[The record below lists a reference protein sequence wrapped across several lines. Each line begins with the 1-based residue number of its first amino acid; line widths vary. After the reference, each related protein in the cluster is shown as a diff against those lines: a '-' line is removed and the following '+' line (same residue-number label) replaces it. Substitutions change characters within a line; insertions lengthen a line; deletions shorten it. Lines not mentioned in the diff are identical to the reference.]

1 MCLLGPALPL
11 PALPPRRCCCT
22 PRGSVTPGCK
32 AQVTPLAAVSSSVNR
47 GALRALAQR
56 GPELSLEHR
65 ESAEPT
71 QKVLLR
77 GSGEARGCPPCAA
90 PPPEP
95 KHKLSFTL
103 RSDVPSPVLPPQPPP
118 RWNFKHSNPSGH
130 LSAPK
135 FSEEVEVCELQGHSS
150 RCPSLHALS
159 PACAP
164 WQLVAVPPVQLKT
177 LSPSSVL
184 VPGPAAHATGA
195 SRAHLL
201 LEDALWF
208 AASLGRQAGAV

>member
-1 MCLLGPALPL
+1 MPESPYLIQPLTLTLPRVQHH
-11 PALPPRRCCCT
+11 AKI
-22 PRGSVTPGCK
+22 CK
-32 AQVTPLAAVSSSVNR
+32 LTL
-47 GALRALAQR
+47 
-56 GPELSLEHR
+56 
-65 ESAEPT
+65 
-71 QKVLLR
+71 K
-77 GSGEARGCPPCAA
+77 SGFVHSQNAD
-90 PPPEP
+90 
-95 KHKLSFTL
+95 S
-103 RSDVPSPVLPPQPPP
+103 P

-135 FSEEVEVCELQGHSS
+135 FSEEVEVCELQGRSS

-184 VPGPAAHATGA
+184 VPGPAARATGA